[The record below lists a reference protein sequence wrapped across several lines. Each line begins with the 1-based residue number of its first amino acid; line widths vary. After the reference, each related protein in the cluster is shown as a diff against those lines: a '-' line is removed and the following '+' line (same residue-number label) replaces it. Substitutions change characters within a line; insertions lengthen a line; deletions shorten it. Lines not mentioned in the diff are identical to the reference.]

1 MPHINAFLPAGSSL
15 APNVGDSTSFSVTTD
30 QELTSMTWT
39 QDGTEIAS
47 GTMETMVNW
56 DTAGSYNI
64 GFAGSND
71 NGSVSQ
77 AWTVT
82 VTEAEEA
89 APGAPGAPGAT
100 PQDAGDASVITITP
114 STLTVVPG
122 ETFTADVSI
131 DPEVPMTGAQF
142 DLIFGSSSMNVNG
155 IVEGSLFSQTGTTMF
170 SAGTI
175 DNDAGEVSNTYVTL
189 LGEGYVFGEGVMA
202 TVDLT
207 AGSTT
212 GYAQLNLVDVVISDP
227 DSNAVSVST
236 SNATIL
242 VDTAPT
248 MGSIGSQAVVETSAL
263 SFTVSGSDVDGD
275 SLIYSAT
282 GLPEGASLDTATGVF
297 SWTPSVGQA
306 GTYTM
311 SFTVTDGYLNDSETA
326 TITVASLNNAPVM
339 GSIGSQ
345 AVEEVS
351 TLSFT
356 VSGSDA
362 DGDSLTY
369 SAADMPG
376 GASLDTT
383 TGVFSWTPAE
393 GQAGTY
399 TVSFT
404 VTDGALSDTES
415 ATIVVSEL
423 NHAPVMGSI
432 SSQSVVE
439 ASALSFTVSGSDVDG
454 DNLVYSATDMPE
466 GANFDTATGVFGWI
480 PSVGQA
486 GTYTVYFTVTDGE
499 FSDTESATIVVSEL
513 NHAPVINT
521 LVPSD
526 GSTYNEAESI
536 NIEASASDED
546 GDALSY
552 IIKIDG
558 VTIST
563 LSSYVWNTDYSSAG
577 THTIEV
583 TVSDGT
589 ETTSMQH
596 SITINDV
603 HPRWDVNE
611 DGEVNILDITLIG
624 QQYGN
629 TVSTPYPRWDVN
641 QDGVINIQDL
651 TVTSYHFGE
660 TVD

>member
-248 MGSIGSQAVVETSAL
+248 LGSIGSQTVVETSAL

-466 GANFDTATGVFGWI
+466 GASFDTATGVFGWI

-563 LSSYVWNTDYSSAG
+563 LSSYVWNTDYASAG

-589 ETTSMQH
+589 ESTSMQH